1 MPPPPTIHGYLGPQ
15 NATLFANRVFRD
27 VTKVRMR
34 GDHAGLEGDV
44 KIASE
49 IGLMHLQVKERTP
62 RIAGNQQKPREAW
75 DGFPRH
81 TLFWPP
87 EL

>member
-1 MPPPPTIHGYLGPQ
+1 
-15 NATLFANRVFRD
+15 
-27 VTKVRMR
+27 MR